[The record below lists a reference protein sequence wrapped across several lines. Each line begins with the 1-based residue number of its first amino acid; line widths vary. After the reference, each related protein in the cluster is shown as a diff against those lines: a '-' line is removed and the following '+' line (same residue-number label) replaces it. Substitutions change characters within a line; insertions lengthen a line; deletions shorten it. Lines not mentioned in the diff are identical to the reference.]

1 MDHTQLPPNGSLHTP
16 FDMHSMGTKKAS
28 LCGGALEAPGAKA
41 LSKPF
46 RDSPDPDQH
55 LKDFDSL
62 PSLTNGSSLGSRTPC
77 SSVVAEFEQPSYAL
91 DGPTT
96 SAARQC
102 SYDSQSLTG

>member
-16 FDMHSMGTKKAS
+16 FTTHSMSIKNPS
-28 LCGGALEAPGAKA
+28 LSKEVLGAPGAETV
-41 LSKPF
+41 SKPF

-62 PSLTNGSSLGSRTPC
+62 PSLTNGSSRGSRTPC
-77 SSVVAEFEQPSYAL
+77 PSEFEQ

-96 SAARQC
+96 SRAMQC
-102 SYDSQSLTG
+102 SYDSQFLVE